1 MVESEGCV
9 PVGRRAVN
17 LGAREQSQRQENRR
31 QREPGASLPVLDTD
45 EAKSSAPLTSAAGF
59 RRPWGYTRG
68 ALQQRDLWGL
78 LEPLSSSVWS
88 KTTTKKMTVIVEFIV
103 LFESDPLTQRSSLCL
118 PVRIGHSII
127 FEGTY
132 PQALFVN

>member
-1 MVESEGCV
+1 MESEGCV

-45 EAKSSAPLTSAAGF
+45 EAKSSAPFTSAAGF
-59 RRPWGYTRG
+59 RRPWGYTRR
-68 ALQQRDLWGL
+68 ALQQRETSGAYSNLFRHPFG
-78 LEPLSSSVWS
+78 V
-88 KTTTKKMTVIVEFIV
+88 TTTTTKMTVIVEFIV